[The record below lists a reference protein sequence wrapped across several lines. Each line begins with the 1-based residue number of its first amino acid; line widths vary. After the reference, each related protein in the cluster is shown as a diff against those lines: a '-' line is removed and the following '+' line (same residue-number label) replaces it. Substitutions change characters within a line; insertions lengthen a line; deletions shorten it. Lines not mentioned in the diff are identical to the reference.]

1 MILFDKKFGYLK
13 SRRIFEASQREIII
27 TTKQNTK
34 IMKSLTENQINK
46 MTQTERQNE
55 LDRLQDLLCNIDYT
69 TKKGEL
75 SYNIHATS
83 AERIINKQNGEF

>member
-34 IMKSLTENQINK
+34 IMKNFATLATELNQANK
-46 MTQTERQNE
+46 
-55 LDRLQDLLCNIDYT
+55 YFAKFV
-69 TKKGEL
+69 KKGDDKTAL
-75 SYNIHATS
+75 MWAI
-83 AERIINKQNGEF
+83 RIK